1 MAGNYQ
7 RYGLKPGNATRN
19 ASGSN
24 RRSVYHKRGRKSKTS
39 AKTVLTVLLVAI
51 ILLLIAVYIFFND
64 VKAPVIL

>member
-1 MAGNYQ
+1 LAGNYQ
-7 RYGLKPGNATRN
+7 RYGLKSENAVRN

-24 RRSVYHKRGRKSKTS
+24 RRPVYHKRGRKSKTS
-39 AKTVLTVLLVAI
+39 AKTVFTVLLVAI